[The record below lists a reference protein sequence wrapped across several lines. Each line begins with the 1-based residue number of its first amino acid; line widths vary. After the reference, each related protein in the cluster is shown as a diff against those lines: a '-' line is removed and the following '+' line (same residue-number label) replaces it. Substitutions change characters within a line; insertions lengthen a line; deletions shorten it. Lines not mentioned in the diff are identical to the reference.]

1 MTSETL
7 TGKTIFIIIAIGIWA
22 IVLQNAGIIPTKQN
36 VYVDGGHIDISGSV
50 DIDNA
55 IDLNGDVDVNIKA
68 INGHENAFYK
78 DTDGDA
84 MLLPVIN
91 R

>member
-1 MTSETL
+1 MTTVTKS
-7 TGKTIFIIIAIGIWA
+7 GRTIFIIIAIGIWA
-22 IVLQNAGIIPTKQN
+22 IVLQNAGIIPTNQN
-36 VYVDGGHIDISGSV
+36 VYVDGGHVNVSGSV

-68 INGHENAFYK
+68 INGYENAFYK
-78 DTDGDA
+78 DTDGDS